1 MKTIKKASLLFA
13 SLALVLGAGLVG
25 NSDTKEVKAAN
36 TTVTWTATKAAD
48 LGSKISSV
56 NGTNTG
62 TIKTG
67 EFEWNYTRTL
77 KKLASGKSDYINMTN
92 DYLQLGSGS
101 ALEYVTFTTQN
112 IPGIIKSVSVD
123 CASGSKKIGAV
134 HNISISVGNESYL
147 SATKID
153 VWSGAGST
161 KEASGNQSGN
171 ISIDFTATTA
181 TTAPLYIKSI
191 SVTYEETSTEPSIK
205 IDTKGQTVETGN
217 TLQFTASTKNIENP
231 IIEWSLDSTSYGTID
246 SNGLFTAEKA
256 GTATVIAKVI
266 VGGVEY
272 TDSTTV
278 TVKEKPTLTSLSILN
293 KDTEFEEGEGFALG
307 ADAEIKA
314 IYSDNTSVS
323 LTQDSEGLKYFID
336 SVEIKIGDPLN
347 ADSHNGKSVYVEYTD
362 SNNVKV
368 KSLSYKIKVVA
379 PFVVGE
385 GTWNLVTNVS
395 DLQVGDYVIFAANAK
410 NITAT
415 NVEDSVMQTVTT
427 KFNTT
432 DLSSIDSVGTGT
444 LIMKLGMDGSNWTFE
459 NSASDLL
466 GVKSLKNLTWG
477 AGTTTWTISIDTNG
491 NATIGSTNTSYGR
504 LLYNVGS
511 PRFTTYT
518 SKISDSMI
526 LPQIYKF
533 VEKDTIDKFVDDW
546 AALRA
551 KGGKD
556 GICHFLTNDTRAELD
571 ALIARYNAFSTED
584 QKTIGN
590 KADGGTTIANTIEY
604 VSALLAKLD
613 DKSSSGNSGVVI
625 TSNNSYDKTSLIAL
639 FAILGIVTISG
650 YYIIEKKKFS
660 K

>member
-1 MKTIKKASLLFA
+1 M
-13 SLALVLGAGLVG
+13 
-25 NSDTKEVKAAN
+25 
-36 TTVTWTATKAAD
+36 
-48 LGSKISSV
+48 
-56 NGTNTG
+56 
-62 TIKTG
+62 
-67 EFEWNYTRTL
+67 
-77 KKLASGKSDYINMTN
+77 
-92 DYLQLGSGS
+92 
-101 ALEYVTFTTQN
+101 
-112 IPGIIKSVSVD
+112 
-123 CASGSKKIGAV
+123 
-134 HNISISVGNESYL
+134 
-147 SATKID
+147 
-153 VWSGAGST
+153 
-161 KEASGNQSGN
+161 
-171 ISIDFTATTA
+171 
-181 TTAPLYIKSI
+181 
-191 SVTYEETSTEPSIK
+191 
-205 IDTKGQTVETGN
+205 
-217 TLQFTASTKNIENP
+217 
-231 IIEWSLDSTSYGTID
+231 ID
-246 SNGLFTAEKA
+246 SNTGLFTAEKA

-272 TDSTTV
+272 KDSTSV
-278 TVKEKPTLTSLSILN
+278 TVKEKATLTSLSILN

-314 IYSDNTSVS
+314 IYSDDTSVP

-336 SVEIKIGDPLN
+336 GVEIKIGDPLN

-368 KSLSYKIKVVA
+368 KSLSYQIKVVA

-410 NITAT
+410 NKTAT
-415 NVEDSVMQTVTT
+415 NVENSILKTVDTT
-427 KFNTT
+427 FDKT

-459 NSASDLL
+459 NNASDLL
-466 GVKSLKNLTWG
+466 GAKSAKKLAWG
-477 AGTTTWTISIDTNG
+477 VGTTTWTISIDTNG
-491 NATIGSTNTSYGR
+491 DATISSTNSSYGR
-504 LLYNVGS
+504 FLYNVNS
-511 PRFTTYT
+511 PRFTTYASST
-518 SKISDSMI
+518 NVSADMI

-533 VEKDTIDKFVDDW
+533 VEKDSIDKFVDDW

-551 KGGKD
+551 KGGD
-556 GICHFLTNDTRAELD
+556 AGICYYLTKGTRAELD
-571 ALIARYNAFSTED
+571 TLIARYNAFSTED
-584 QKTIGN
+584 QATIGS

-613 DKSSSGNSGVVI
+613 NNTSTGASGVVI